1 MFKIHKFTMFAK
13 HVEILH
19 VVYIVKVM
27 TESRD
32 VNIGITG
39 KIYIRKI
46 CLKHPVQTRIISL
59 MDLHEHQHYLAG

>member
-1 MFKIHKFTMFAK
+1 MFAK

-27 TESRD
+27 TRSRD

-39 KIYIRKI
+39 KIYSENLSENIPFEQGSFPLWIR
-46 CLKHPVQTRIISL
+46 TNISVI
-59 MDLHEHQHYLAG
+59 

>member
-13 HVEILH
+13 HMEILH
-19 VVYIVKVM
+19 VAYIVKVM

-39 KIYIRKI
+39 KIYSEKF
-46 CLKHPVQTRIISL
+46 V
-59 MDLHEHQHYLAG
+59 